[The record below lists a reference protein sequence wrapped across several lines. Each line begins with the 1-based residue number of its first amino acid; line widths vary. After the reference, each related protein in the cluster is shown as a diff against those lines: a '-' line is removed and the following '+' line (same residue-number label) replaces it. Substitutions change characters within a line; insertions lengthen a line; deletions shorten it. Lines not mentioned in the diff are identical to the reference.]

1 MSKSKKLYSFLT
13 LFIAGLLFVIILTA
27 LITQRYWFQRLD
39 QQVST
44 EAVNVSQYF
53 NKQLER
59 YQHIPDLL
67 TSHYQIRQVLKQ
79 ETQTYALSKILL
91 DIQKTSGASDVY
103 VLDAHG
109 DVIASSNYQSDKS
122 YIGSNYAFR
131 PYFYQAMQG
140 NRWTDYALGL
150 RSGERG
156 IFFSAP
162 IYADDEIIGVIAVKV
177 DIDKFEQD
185 TEWLAGSNSAKFMVY
200 GKDEVVFI
208 SNHPYW
214 RLKQLRESDDYTWSE
229 IQATH
234 RYLDL
239 QQQRLSNAIT
249 STPYL
254 EKSIWQI
261 ESSPQHHEQYV
272 YGEAKLPLLDLDFV
286 MLLPVSE
293 ARDNVQVSLILA
305 SLAYA
310 LLVAAM
316 VFVFRRIAGYRQL
329 LFTRNALESEVAQRT
344 QQLENAHQALVQS
357 AKLATIGQLS
367 ASVNH
372 EINQPLSAMSTYLVA
387 SKRML
392 AKGMLDEAKQ
402 NMVNIEL
409 LIARVHKTVAQLKQ
423 FSRPSEHRLD
433 WCQWQSCLNN
443 ALIVVGPKINS
454 SGVTLEA
461 EPHSMLIWG
470 DPLKLEQVLV
480 NLLSNAVEAMQGCAK
495 KQISI
500 RFEQD
505 GEWELITISDTGIG
519 LDLHTI
525 ESIFEPFYST
535 KSDNGLGLGLA
546 ISRSII
552 QSFGGELLAANNEAD
567 QGAKFTLR
575 LKRKPHAEHN

>member
-1 MSKSKKLYSFLT
+1 MSKSKKLYSFVT
-13 LFIAGLLFVIILTA
+13 LFIAGLLFVFILTA
-27 LITQRYWFQRLD
+27 LVTQRYWFQRLD
-39 QQVST
+39 QQVSS

-103 VLDAHG
+103 VLDTHG
-109 DVIASSNYQSDKS
+109 DVIASSNFQSAKS

-162 IYADDEIIGVIAVKV
+162 IYADNEIIGVIAVKV

-214 RLKQLRESDDYTWSE
+214 RLKQLRESDYYTWSE

-254 EKSIWQI
+254 DKSVWQI
-261 ESSPQHHEQYV
+261 ESSSQRHEQYV
-272 YGEAKLPLLDLDFV
+272 YGKAKLPLLDLDFV

-293 ARDNVQVSLILA
+293 ARDKVQVSLILS
-305 SLAYA
+305 SLAYT
-310 LLVAAM
+310 LLVTVM
-316 VFVFRRIAGYRQL
+316 VFVFRRVAGYRQL
-329 LFTRNALESEVAQRT
+329 IFTRNALESEVVQRT
-344 QQLENAHQALVQS
+344 QQLESAHQALVQS

-392 AKGMLDEAKQ
+392 AKGMLDEAQQ
-402 NMVNIEL
+402 NMVNIES
-409 LIARVHKTVAQLKQ
+409 LIARVHKTVSQLKQ

-454 SGVTLEA
+454 SGVILEA
-461 EPHSMLIWG
+461 EPHSVLIWG

-480 NLLSNAVEAMQGCAK
+480 NLLSNAVEAMQECNRRY
-495 KQISI
+495 ISI

-505 GEWELITISDTGIG
+505 GELELITISDTGTG
-519 LDLHTI
+519 LDLHAI

-552 QSFGGELLAANNEAD
+552 QSFGGELLAANNDAH

-575 LKRKPHAEHN
+575 LKRKPHADHN

>member
-1 MSKSKKLYSFLT
+1 MSKSKKLYSFVT
-13 LFIAGLLFVIILTA
+13 LFIAGLLFVFILTA
-27 LITQRYWFQRLD
+27 LVTQRYWFQRLD

-103 VLDAHG
+103 VLDTHG
-109 DVIASSNYQSDKS
+109 DVIASSNFQSAKS

-162 IYADDEIIGVIAVKV
+162 IYADNEIIGVITVKV

-214 RLKQLRESDDYTWSE
+214 RLKQLRESDYYTWSE

-254 EKSIWQI
+254 DKSVWQI
-261 ESSPQHHEQYV
+261 ESSPQRHEQYV
-272 YGEAKLPLLDLDFV
+272 YGKAKLPLLDLDFV

-293 ARDNVQVSLILA
+293 ARDKVQVSLILS
-305 SLAYA
+305 SLAYT
-310 LLVAAM
+310 LLVTVM
-316 VFVFRRIAGYRQL
+316 VFVFRRVAGYRQL
-329 LFTRNALESEVAQRT
+329 IFTRNALENEVVQRT
-344 QQLENAHQALVQS
+344 QQLESAHQALVQS

-392 AKGMLDEAKQ
+392 AKGMLDEAQQ
-402 NMVNIEL
+402 NMVNIES
-409 LIARVHKTVAQLKQ
+409 LIARVHKTVSQLKQ

-454 SGVTLEA
+454 SGVILEA
-461 EPHSMLIWG
+461 EPHSVLIWG

-480 NLLSNAVEAMQGCAK
+480 NLLSNAVEAMQECNRRY
-495 KQISI
+495 ISI

-505 GEWELITISDTGIG
+505 GELELITISDTGTG
-519 LDLHTI
+519 LDLHAI

-552 QSFGGELLAANNEAD
+552 QSFGGELLAANNDAH

-575 LKRKPHAEHN
+575 LKRKPHADHN

>member
-1 MSKSKKLYSFLT
+1 MSKSKKLYSFVT
-13 LFIAGLLFVIILTA
+13 LFIAGLLFVFILTA
-27 LITQRYWFQRLD
+27 LVTQRYWFQRLD

-103 VLDAHG
+103 VLDTHG
-109 DVIASSNYQSDKS
+109 DVIASSNFQSAKS

-162 IYADDEIIGVIAVKV
+162 IYADNEIIGVITVKV

-214 RLKQLRESDDYTWSE
+214 RLKQLRESDYYTWSE

-254 EKSIWQI
+254 DKSVWQI
-261 ESSPQHHEQYV
+261 ESSPQRHEQYV
-272 YGEAKLPLLDLDFV
+272 YGKAKLPLLDLDFV

-293 ARDNVQVSLILA
+293 ARDKVQVSLILS
-305 SLAYA
+305 SLAYT
-310 LLVAAM
+310 LLVTVM
-316 VFVFRRIAGYRQL
+316 VFVFRRVAGYRQL
-329 LFTRNALESEVAQRT
+329 IFTRNALESEVVQRT
-344 QQLENAHQALVQS
+344 QQLESAHQALVQS

-392 AKGMLDEAKQ
+392 AKGMLDEAQQ
-402 NMVNIEL
+402 NMVNIES
-409 LIARVHKTVAQLKQ
+409 LIARVHKTVSQLKQ

-461 EPHSMLIWG
+461 EPHSVLIWG

-480 NLLSNAVEAMQGCAK
+480 NLLSNAVEAMQECNRRY
-495 KQISI
+495 ISI

-505 GEWELITISDTGIG
+505 GELELITISDTGTG
-519 LDLHTI
+519 LDLHAI

-552 QSFGGELLAANNEAD
+552 QSFGGELLAANNDAH

-575 LKRKPHAEHN
+575 LKRKPHADHN

>member
-1 MSKSKKLYSFLT
+1 MSKSKKLYSFVT
-13 LFIAGLLFVIILTA
+13 LFIAGLLFVFILTA
-27 LITQRYWFQRLD
+27 LVTQRYWFQRLD
-39 QQVST
+39 QQVSS

-103 VLDAHG
+103 VLDTHG
-109 DVIASSNYQSDKS
+109 DVIASSNFQSAKS

-162 IYADDEIIGVIAVKV
+162 IYADNEIIGVIAVKV

-214 RLKQLRESDDYTWSE
+214 RLKQLRESDYYTWSE

-239 QQQRLSNAIT
+239 QQQRLSNVIT

-254 EKSIWQI
+254 DKSVWQI
-261 ESSPQHHEQYV
+261 ESSPQRHEQYV
-272 YGEAKLPLLDLDFV
+272 YGKAKLPLLDLDFV

-293 ARDNVQVSLILA
+293 ARDKVQVSLILS
-305 SLAYA
+305 SLAYT
-310 LLVAAM
+310 LLVTVM
-316 VFVFRRIAGYRQL
+316 VFVFRRVAGYRQL
-329 LFTRNALESEVAQRT
+329 IFTRNALESEVVQRT
-344 QQLENAHQALVQS
+344 QQLESAHQALVQS

-392 AKGMLDEAKQ
+392 AKGMLDEAQQ
-402 NMVNIEL
+402 NMVNIES
-409 LIARVHKTVAQLKQ
+409 LIARVHKTVSQLKQ

-461 EPHSMLIWG
+461 EPHSVLIWG

-480 NLLSNAVEAMQGCAK
+480 NLLSNAVEAMQECDRK
-495 KQISI
+495 YISI

-505 GEWELITISDTGIG
+505 GEWELITISDTGTG
-519 LDLHTI
+519 LDLHAI

-552 QSFGGELLAANNEAD
+552 QSFGGELLAANNDAH

-575 LKRKPHAEHN
+575 LKRKPHADHN